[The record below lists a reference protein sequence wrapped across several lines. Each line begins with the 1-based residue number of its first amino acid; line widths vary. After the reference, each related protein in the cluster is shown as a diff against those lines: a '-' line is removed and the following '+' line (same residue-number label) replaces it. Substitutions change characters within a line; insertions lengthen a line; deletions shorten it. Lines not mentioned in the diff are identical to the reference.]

1 LYGYLD
7 AKNKEFNSIE
17 TSPKFQS
24 LLNDSMSSVK
34 ATHDQTIQQLN
45 ADKASLQAIVDEEK
59 KKISLLE
66 QEVTSL
72 KSLSSSSAPPAGTN
86 STTVSSSEV
95 EQSLKNEI
103 SSLQAQ
109 ITTLQEQLAAASAS
123 SSTAPSSEGDAAGG
137 DKKFTEEDIKGM
149 ISDIYGGSCS
159 MLMSKE
165 ELNAIEDESLRS
177 HTVTV
182 MKTILKRLK
191 EILRQVTVDRLG

>member
-1 LYGYLD
+1 
-7 AKNKEFNSIE
+7 
-17 TSPKFQS
+17 
-24 LLNDSMSSVK
+24 MSSMKV
-34 ATHDQTIQQLN
+34 THDQTLQQLN
-45 ADKASLQAIVDEEK
+45 TEKASLQAVVDEDK

-72 KSLSSSSAPPAGTN
+72 KASLSSNSAPLVVN
-86 STTVSSSEV
+86 SAATSSEV

-103 SSLQAQ
+103 TTLHSQ
-109 ITTLQEQLAAASAS
+109 ISTLQEQLATASAS
-123 SSTAPSSEGDAAGG
+123 TSTVPSSAEGDSVENA
-137 DKKFTEEDIKGM
+137 KKFTEEDIKGM

-165 ELNAIEDESLRS
+165 ELNAIEDDTLRS